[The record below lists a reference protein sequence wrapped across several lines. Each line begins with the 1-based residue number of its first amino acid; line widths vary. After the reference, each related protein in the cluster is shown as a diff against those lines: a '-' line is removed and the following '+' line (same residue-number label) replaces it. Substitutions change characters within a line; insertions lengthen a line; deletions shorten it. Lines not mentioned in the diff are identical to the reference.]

1 MELGILAE
9 GGVAMGEEEDEE
21 EEEVVVGFV
30 LGVFVDMSFLANLL
44 GDGLD
49 TSVFN
54 SAGNLRGLLLGPS
67 FGVEV
72 AMEGESAVLL
82 LPLHGLFLSPS
93 FGVGVAME
101 EEEDEE
107 EEEGVVDFGFS
118 GGLRGLL
125 LGPSFGV
132 EVTMEE
138 EGGEEGEEGV
148 VDFGGLSCGVVDD
161 LEQVVVV
168 VEQVVVMVEQVEVRA
183 VVCGGAGTV
192 GLMS

>member
-1 MELGILAE
+1 
-9 GGVAMGEEEDEE
+9 MGEEEDEE

-54 SAGNLRGLLLGPS
+54 SAGN
-67 FGVEV
+67 
-72 AMEGESAVLL
+72 
-82 LPLHGLFLSPS
+82 
-93 FGVGVAME
+93 
-101 EEEDEE
+101 
-107 EEEGVVDFGFS
+107 
-118 GGLRGLL
+118 LRGLL